1 MALPFQSFDYH
12 EPSATLSELT
22 SEQVTADDDSV
33 TLTSPSGGSLEIN
46 TAVEVKTGV
55 LKLNAAGMEATTNF
69 KVSNIQGSAHG
80 LGVGVLHYNT
90 GTSVITYSTN

>member
-1 MALPFQSFDYH
+1 MALPYQSFDYH

-22 SEQVTADDDSV
+22 SEQVTSDSDSV

-46 TAVEVKTGV
+46 STVEVKAGV
-55 LKLNAAGMEATTNF
+55 LKLNASGMEATTNF
-69 KVSNIQGSAHG
+69 KVANIQGVAHG

-90 GTSVITYSTN
+90 STNVITYSTN